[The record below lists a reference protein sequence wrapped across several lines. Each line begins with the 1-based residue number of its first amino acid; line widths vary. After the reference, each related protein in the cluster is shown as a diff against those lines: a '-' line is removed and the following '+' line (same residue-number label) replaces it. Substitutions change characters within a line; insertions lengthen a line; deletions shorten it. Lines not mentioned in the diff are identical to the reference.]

1 MGTEMIW
8 TARSKNTKTG
18 DIPQGNVGQ
27 TIEKAKASCE
37 GCPILSKCYHW
48 TGSSQLG
55 HISMT
60 KGYVKRGPEA
70 YTLEAALAKAAR
82 SAKYARGAVG
92 GDPNVFSKETVKG
105 WFKAV
110 KDAGLKG
117 LLLYTHFAK
126 TKGAHLKGLAM
137 ASCNIDE
144 ADELVELGWRA
155 AAILPFKAPRLSAVK
170 TAMLKDI
177 PEYPHDP
184 KLVRIRTKEGRPVI
198 VCPAQYDVRT
208 TCNDCGLCDASRHAN
223 NKSFPII
230 GFLQH

>member
-1 MGTEMIW
+1 MGTEMMW
-8 TARSKNTKTG
+8 TARSKNIKTG
-18 DIPQGNVGQ
+18 DMPQGYVGQ

-37 GCPILSKCYHW
+37 GCPILDKCYHW
-48 TGSSQLG
+48 KGSSQLG

-60 KGYVKRGPEA
+60 KGYAKRGPEA
-70 YTLEAALAKAAR
+70 YSLEAVLSKPAR
-82 SAKYARGAVG
+82 STKYARGAVG
-92 GDPNVFSKETVKG
+92 GDPHVFSKETVKG

-155 AAILPFKAPRLSAVK
+155 AAILPFKAHKLSATK
-170 TAMLKDI
+170 KARFKDI
-177 PEYPHDP
+177 PEY
-184 KLVRIRTKEGRPVI
+184 TGGYQMWTEGGRRVV
-198 VCPAQYDVRT
+198 VCPAQLSDRT
-208 TCNDCGLCDASRHAN
+208 TCNDCGLCDATRHVDN
-223 NKSFPII
+223 PNFPII